1 MASTFVGVAISN
13 RGLTAAQVALA
24 TTTNN
29 ISNVNTTGYSRQVV
43 NQVAIGPAAVY
54 SRSTTGNGS
63 EVTSVTRVNSF
74 RLDQKYWTESSSLG
88 YYETTSDYLTQIETY
103 LDTSASDTTFSEM
116 ISNFYKALETLS
128 TDNSDAAREVVLGY
142 GEDICAYFNEAAE
155 SLTELREEINIEVKS
170 SVEQINSYATQ
181 IASLNQQV
189 TTAATSGA
197 STNELEDARDLLIDK
212 LSELTDVSVTASTV
226 YTADDGTT
234 TSSYTVTINGSTLVS
249 GNEARQLECYTITG
263 TGTDQ
268 DGMYGIR
275 WTDTGDDFAA
285 GDSGALAAYLDVR
298 DGTGENGEYQG
309 ILYYM
314 DQLNEMA
321 STFAKAFNE
330 GVYAD
335 GTKYYSGHA
344 GGYGLDGSTGTRF
357 FTYGDTTSAE
367 IAAQL
372 TSGTS
377 LGDVY
382 ANVTAA
388 NISLTTD
395 VTENTDKIAA
405 SSSAE
410 DASGNNENANDL
422 VEICQD
428 TKVYGN
434 GSLVDF
440 YSSIIATLGTESAYA
455 SRQYDRQSSLVSYID
470 DSRSSVSGVSTNE
483 ETAYMTKYQEAY
495 DASAQALST
504 WSEVLATTINMVSD

>member
-54 SRSTTGNGS
+54 SRSTVGSGS

-128 TDNSDAAREVVLGY
+128 TDNSDAARAVVIGY

-155 SLTELREEINIEVKS
+155 SLTELRNEVNVEVKS
-170 SVEQINSYATQ
+170 TVGQINSYATQ
-181 IASLNQQV
+181 IASLNQHI
-189 TTAATSGA
+189 TTAATAGA

-212 LSELTDVSVTASTV
+212 LSKLTDISVTASTV
-226 YTADDGTT
+226 YTAADGTT
-234 TSSYTVTINGSTLVS
+234 TASYTVAINGSTLVS

-263 TGTDQ
+263 TGNQ
-268 DGMYGIR
+268 SGMYGIR
-275 WTDTGDDFAA
+275 WADTGDGFTT
-285 GDSGALAAYLDVR
+285 GEGGALAAYLDVR
-298 DGTGENGEYQG
+298 DGTGTNGEYQG

-314 DQLNEMA
+314 DQLDEMA

-335 GTKYYSGHA
+335 GTQYYAGHA
-344 GGYGLDGSTGTRF
+344 GGYGLDGSTGVRF

-367 IAAQL
+367 IADLLA
-372 TSGTS
+372 SGTS
-377 LGDVY
+377 MNDVY
-382 ANVTAA
+382 ANVKAA

-395 VTENTDKIAA
+395 VTEDTDKIAA
-405 SSSAE
+405 SSSAGAA
-410 DASGNNENANDL
+410 DGNNENVNDL

-440 YSSIIATLGTESAYA
+440 YASIIATLGTESAYA

-470 DSRSSVSGVSTNE
+470 DSRASVSGVSTNE
-483 ETAYMTKYQEAY
+483 ETAYMTKYQQAY

-504 WSEVLATTINMVSD
+504 WSKVLATTINMVSD